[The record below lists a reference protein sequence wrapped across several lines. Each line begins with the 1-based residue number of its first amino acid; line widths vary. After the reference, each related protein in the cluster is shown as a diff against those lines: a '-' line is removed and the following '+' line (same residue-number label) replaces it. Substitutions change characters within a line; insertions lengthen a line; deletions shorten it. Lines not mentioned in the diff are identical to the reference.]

1 MFLVNCHLNIFTVN
15 IIEHMW
21 TGVVRPL
28 LALHMFDHKLI
39 ELCHFS
45 LFEQSLQ
52 IDWVQSTLSFSLQKV
67 SLLFELG
74 WHRQKHICQL
84 MITNGIHAVS
94 YWDVYSIILI
104 YFFSTRH
111 FSSIQWLF
119 KTIKHSIILWV
130 TFINIAINSFNI
142 IYICAL
148 RSLQIDM
155 RE

>member
-104 YFFSTRH
+104 FFSAPDTSVQFND
-111 FSSIQWLF
+111 FSKLLNIQLF
-119 KTIKHSIILWV
+119 YEWHSS
-130 TFINIAINSFNI
+130 T
-142 IYICAL
+142 
-148 RSLQIDM
+148 
-155 RE
+155 